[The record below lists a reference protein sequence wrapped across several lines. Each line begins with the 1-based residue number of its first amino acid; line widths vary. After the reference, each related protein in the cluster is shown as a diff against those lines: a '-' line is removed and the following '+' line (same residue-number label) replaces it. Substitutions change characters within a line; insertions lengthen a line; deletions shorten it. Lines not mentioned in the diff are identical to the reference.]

1 MAQNY
6 TVNYNIK
13 VNSTSAIQAI
23 DKFVA
28 STNQLTKTVSE
39 VDKLTASLKRLTKQ
53 SYKLNFNVGNA
64 NRSLDSV
71 LHRLREID
79 RLAKRNRTIAISQSS
94 GRGARSSAATGSAI
108 VGGSGG
114 GGGNTPSNKT
124 STKTSTK
131 ASTKASASR
140 SVYAGSRKPVRGGN
154 YAYKALG
161 PSMIDSGGIGAIDML
176 KGMGIMYGITGLGTL
191 MSNIVRDATQYDNT
205 IQTTRNILQS
215 HDMRDNFNQRFG
227 GMERTIRNVG
237 LATKYTAPEVADASK
252 FLAMAGLKVE
262 DINQAIRPVAD
273 IALVGDTDLG
283 STADMVT
290 NIMTGYRMQANQI
303 RNAADVMTMTF
314 TSANTTLTQLAEA
327 YKYSASILNS
337 GGVNFETAT
346 AALGVLGNAGL
357 QGSHGG
363 TTMRMIMNNLV
374 NPTKKQQLQWKA
386 LGVSTKGADGRLRP
400 INEIFSD
407 LNAKGAGLEE
417 MSRLFRITAAPGAV
431 VLAQNSDEWNRIIRE
446 NYASQ
451 GLSNRL
457 AIGKQNTIQGL
468 WAQITS
474 QLTENGLGTFEGM
487 QSQIRG
493 FMLEILN
500 WLRSNE
506 AKKYMEDFAQ
516 MLMSLIKMF
525 KEFTQTL
532 LETYHRFGPLIK
544 VWLELQVKLSAI
556 LIPLRIFRSLMNFGG
571 LLIGATRSI
580 GGFTVTLGR
589 LLLSMR
595 SLSAF
600 KGQWNATM
608 TSIAHGWGLMR
619 LGRIPADGFSSFT
632 TAAGNVHRD
641 IPRDTMLRYRSMAM
655 RNQGVASMMVGTSGL
670 LSSAGGILGGIIGS
684 QIGEPGSGWNM
695 AATAGG
701 GLLGMAGFSAL
712 SSIPLYGWAAAAALA
727 FGYLTY
733 KVAASNN
740 AAEEGQKAWQKLID
754 TTKVENG
761 VLSGEGLTI
770 TDRYYE
776 LAYNKS
782 LSLTEVTQKRVDL
795 LKEEL
800 GLKNGEVKNDEGK
813 YIDRQ
818 KLDSVLGLAKGADS
832 MLNSNGM
839 GAMAQK
845 QINAFQPGLVSYR
858 DDRGRRA
865 NPLIAQA
872 GRWYWKDRNGKEVM
886 INNPWGVDDHN
897 DALAAMSA
905 LYTEGYNG
913 TESKM
918 IRDQY
923 QNKLRSLLM
932 TNGKLSDILAVRDE
946 WAKNFAYGAYLGQ
959 SSADTRP
966 GSFNYGYEDL
976 KDASVWNGQ
985 KIAMSYP
992 YRQGALALMS
1002 PIFGKDAPVWSAAE
1016 SYYGGLRAGTLSE
1029 QQVTE
1034 FMMKMD
1040 VQLAEVL
1047 NSFSSASNDT
1057 IKAWLGTLRFENG
1070 KFNVDPQNLTLL
1082 QTKFQDILQVLNMM
1096 PTPAQNAAE
1105 NLFRLTNNLNN
1116 IALAQIWYNNLPGG
1130 ARSEVNGTGANYGE
1144 VKAINRQK
1152 YRYNGSA
1159 WQAIFDDGSPMNSIP
1174 TVSDDVMAKMVGAAA
1189 QNKSGFNFN
1198 HDPSQDK
1205 PHKIPTLGADSSRY
1219 KNHYTS
1225 QNAAPK
1231 QVIVRIGNL
1240 MNVQSVDLTNKDNA
1254 MVIDNLKGQLTQA
1267 LVDVVHDFDE
1277 SWNG

>member
-28 STNQLTKTVSE
+28 STNKLTKTVSE

-79 RLAKRNRTIAISQSS
+79 RLAKRNRTIAISQGSS
-94 GRGARSSAATGSAI
+94 RGTRSSAAAGSAI
-108 VGGSGG
+108 VGGSG
-114 GGGNTPSNKT
+114 NAQQNKA

-131 ASTKASASR
+131 ASAKASR
-140 SVYAGSRKPVRGGN
+140 SFYAGARKPVRGGN

-386 LGVSTKGADGRLRP
+386 LGVSPKGADGRLRP

-500 WLRSNE
+500 WLRGNE

-516 MLMSLIKMF
+516 ALMSLIKMF

-544 VWLELQVKLSAI
+544 LWLEVQLKLSAV

-571 LLIGATRSI
+571 LMIGATRSI
-580 GGFTVTLGR
+580 GSFTVMLGR

-600 KGQWNATM
+600 KGQWNATT

-632 TAAGNVHRD
+632 TAAGNVHRN
-641 IPRDTMLRYRSMAM
+641 IPRDTMLRYQSMAM
-655 RNQGVASMMVGTSGL
+655 RNQGVASMMAGSSGL
-670 LSSAGGILGGIIGS
+670 LSGMGGIIGGVIGS

-701 GLLGMAGFSAL
+701 GLLGMAGFSML
-712 SSIPLYGWAAAAALA
+712 SSVPLYGWAAAAALA

-733 KVAASNN
+733 KVIASSKAAK
-740 AAEEGQKAWQKLID
+740 EGQEAWQKLID

-761 VLSGEGLTI
+761 VLSGEGLSV

-776 LAYNKS
+776 LAYNKA

-818 KLDSVLGLAKGADS
+818 KLDNILGLAGDADS
-832 MLNSNGM
+832 MINSTHM
-839 GAMAQK
+839 GAMAQR
-845 QINAFQPGLVSYR
+845 QINGFQPGLVSYR
-858 DDRGRRA
+858 DRKGKITD
-865 NPLIAQA
+865 PFSTME
-872 GRWYWKDRNGKEVM
+872 GRWYWKDHNGKEVKV
-886 INNPWGVDDHN
+886 NNPWLTNDHN
-897 DALAAMSA
+897 DALAAMAA
-905 LYTEGYNG
+905 LYDEGFEG

-932 TNGKLSDILAVRDE
+932 TNGKLSDVLAVRDE

-966 GSFNYGYEDL
+966 GSFAYGYEDL
-976 KDASVWNGQ
+976 KDASVWSGQ
-985 KIAMSYP
+985 RIAMSYP
-992 YRQGALALMS
+992 YRQGALAMMS
-1002 PIFGKDAPVWSAAE
+1002 PLFGQNAPVWSAAQN
-1016 SYYGGLRAGTLSE
+1016 YYGGLKSGTLTE

-1040 VQLAEVL
+1040 VQLAGVL
-1047 NSFSSASNDT
+1047 ASFSSASDDT
-1057 IKAWLGTLRFENG
+1057 IKAWLKSLHFEDG
-1070 KFNVDPQNLTLL
+1070 KFNKDTQSLTQL
-1082 QTKFQDILQVLNMM
+1082 QTQFQNVLQVLNLM

-1116 IALAQIWYNNLPGG
+1116 IALAQMWYNNLPGG
-1130 ARSEVNGTGANYGE
+1130 ARAEVTGTGANYGE

-1152 YRYNGSA
+1152 YRYNGST
-1159 WQAIFDDGSPMNSIP
+1159 WQAIFDDGSPMHSIP
-1174 TVSDDVMAKMVGAAA
+1174 TIPDDSMAKMVGAAA

-1205 PHKIPTLGADSSRY
+1205 PHKTPSLGADSSRY

>member
-13 VNSTSAIQAI
+13 VNSASAIQAI

-28 STNQLTKTVSE
+28 SANKLAKTVSE
-39 VDKLTASLKRLTKQ
+39 VDKLTSSLKRLTKQ

-79 RLAKRNRTIAISQSS
+79 RLAKRNRTIAISQGSS
-94 GRGARSSAATGSAI
+94 RGTRSSAAAGSAI
-108 VGGSGG
+108 VGGSG
-114 GGGNTPSNKT
+114 NAQQNKA

-131 ASTKASASR
+131 ASAKASR

-215 HDMRDNFNQRFG
+215 HDMRDNFNQRFS

-386 LGVSTKGADGRLRP
+386 LGVSPKGADGRLRP

-589 LLLSMR
+589 LLLNMR

-632 TAAGNVHRD
+632 TAAGNVHRN
-641 IPRDTMLRYRSMAM
+641 IPRDTMLRYQSMAM
-655 RNQGVASMMVGTSGL
+655 RNQGVASMMAGTSGL
-670 LSSAGGILGGIIGS
+670 LSSAGGIIGGIIGS

-701 GLLGMAGFSAL
+701 GLLGMAGFSML
-712 SSIPLYGWAAAAALA
+712 SSVPLYGWAAAAALA

-733 KVAASNN
+733 KVIASNY
-740 AAEEGQKAWQKLID
+740 AAEKGQAAWQKLID

-761 VLSGEGLTI
+761 VLSGEGLSV

-776 LAYNKS
+776 LAYNKA

-818 KLDSVLGLAKGADS
+818 KLDNILGLASGADS
-832 MLNSNGM
+832 MTDSSGM

-858 DDRGRRA
+858 DVQGKKVDPLA
-865 NPLIAQA
+865 NPN

-886 INNPWGVDDHN
+886 VNNPWLTNDHH
-897 DALAAMSA
+897 DAIAAMAA
-905 LYTEGYNG
+905 LYTEGYEG

-966 GSFNYGYEDL
+966 GSFAYGYEDL
-976 KDASVWNGQ
+976 KDGSVWSGQ

-1002 PIFGKDAPVWSAAE
+1002 PIFGKDAPVWSAAQ
-1016 SYYGGLRAGTLSE
+1016 SYYGGLQAGTLSE
-1029 QQVTE
+1029 RQVVE
-1034 FMMKMD
+1034 FMEKMD
-1040 VQLAEVL
+1040 VQLAEVIS
-1047 NSFSSASNDT
+1047 SFSSASDET

-1070 KFNVDPQNLTLL
+1070 KFNWDPQNLTLL

-1096 PTPAQNAAE
+1096 PTPAQNAAD

-1130 ARSEVNGTGANYGE
+1130 ARAEVTGTGASYGE
-1144 VKAINRQK
+1144 TKTINRQK
-1152 YRYNGSA
+1152 YRYNGST
-1159 WQAIFDDGSPMNSIP
+1159 WQAIFDNGSPMYSIP
-1174 TVSDDVMAKMVGAAA
+1174 TIPDDSMAKMIGASA

-1198 HDPSQDK
+1198 HDPLQDK
-1205 PHKIPTLGADSSRY
+1205 PHKTPTLGADSSRY

>member
-13 VNSTSAIQAI
+13 VNSASAIQAI

-28 STNQLTKTVSE
+28 STNKLTQTVSE

-79 RLAKRNRTIAISQSS
+79 RLAKRNRTIAISQGS

-108 VGGSGG
+108 VEGRGGSG
-114 GGGNTPSNKT
+114 NAPSNKT
-124 STKTSTK
+124 YAKT
-131 ASTKASASR
+131 STKASASR
-140 SVYAGSRKPVRGGN
+140 SVYAGARKPVRGGN

-161 PSMIDSGGIGAIDML
+161 PSMIDSGGIGAVDMM

-191 MSNIVRDATQYDNT
+191 MSDILREATQYDNT

-227 GMERTIRNVG
+227 DMERTIRNVG

-290 NIMTGYRMQANQI
+290 NIMTGYRMKSNQI

-417 MSRLFRITAAPGAV
+417 MSKLFRITAAPGAV
-431 VLAQNSDEWNRIIRE
+431 VLAQNADEWNRIIRE

-474 QLTENGLGTFEGM
+474 QLTENGLGAFEGM

-493 FMLEILN
+493 FMMDILH
-500 WLRSNE
+500 WLQSNE

-516 MLMSLIKMF
+516 MLMSLIKML

-544 VWLELQVKLSAI
+544 VWLEVQLKLSAI

-571 LLIGATRSI
+571 LIIGGTRSI
-580 GGFTVTLGR
+580 GDFTVTLGR

-595 SLSAF
+595 SLASF
-600 KGQWNATM
+600 RGQWDTTVA
-608 TSIAHGWGLMR
+608 SIAHGWGLMR
-619 LGRIPADGFSSFT
+619 LGRIPEKGLSSFT

-641 IPRDTMLRYRSMAM
+641 ISRDTMLRYRSMAM
-655 RNQGVASMMVGTSGL
+655 RNQGVASMMAGSSGL
-670 LSSAGGILGGIIGS
+670 LSSFGGVLGGVIGS

-701 GLLGMAGFSAL
+701 GLLGMAGFSVLA
-712 SSIPLYGWAAAAALA
+712 SVPLYGWATAAALA

-733 KVAASNN
+733 KVIASSYAA
-740 AAEEGQKAWQKLID
+740 AKGQEAWQKLID

-782 LSLTEVTQKRVDL
+782 LSLTEVTQRRVDL

-832 MLNSNGM
+832 MTDSSGM

-858 DDRGRRA
+858 DIQGKRVNPLA
-865 NPLIAQA
+865 NPN

-886 INNPWGVDDHN
+886 VNNPWGTNDHN
-897 DALAAMSA
+897 DAIAAMAA
-905 LYTEGYNG
+905 LYKEGFAG
-913 TESKM
+913 TESQM

-966 GSFNYGYEDL
+966 GSFDYGYEDL
-976 KDASVWNGQ
+976 KDGSVWSGQ

-992 YRQGALALMS
+992 YRQGALAMMS
-1002 PIFGKDAPVWSAAE
+1002 PIFGKDAPVWSAAQ

-1034 FMMKMD
+1034 FMLKMD

-1047 NSFSSASNDT
+1047 SSFSSATDDT
-1057 IKAWLGTLRFENG
+1057 IKAWLKSLHFEDG
-1070 KFNVDPQNLTLL
+1070 KFNLDTQNITLL

-1152 YRYNGSA
+1152 YRYNGST
-1159 WQAIFDDGSPMNSIP
+1159 WQAIFDDGSPMHSIP
-1174 TVSDDVMAKMVGAAA
+1174 TIPDDSMAKMIGAAA
-1189 QNKSGFNFN
+1189 QNKNNGGINFGGGESKN
-1198 HDPSQDK
+1198 K
-1205 PHKIPTLGADSSRY
+1205 PIKTPTLGADSSRY
-1219 KNHYTS
+1219 KNHYAS

-1254 MVIDNLKGQLTQA
+1254 MAIDNLKGQLTQA